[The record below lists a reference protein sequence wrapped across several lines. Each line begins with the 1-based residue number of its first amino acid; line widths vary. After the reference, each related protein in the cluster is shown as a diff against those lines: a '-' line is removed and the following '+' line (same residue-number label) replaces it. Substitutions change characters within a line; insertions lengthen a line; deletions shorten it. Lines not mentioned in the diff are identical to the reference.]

1 MTNPYY
7 NPSGVPATR
16 AQLSSSAMRTELVAI
31 AAGCDKLVPTLTANA
46 LLHINAAGTQYAANV
61 VVTLSAAGALAG
73 ITDLTT
79 TGNTVLGNASTDTLN
94 VGAGGIVKDASGNFG
109 TNTAVFGASNTAG
122 LSSEPYAGGT
132 VVNIGHTGGAAGGDS
147 YLNLRR
153 LGTVLGSIFQDSSTG
168 IGINSLGQMRLQT
181 GGTDR
186 VVIDGSGNM
195 SIANTG
201 AAPAAPASGGVLYI
215 LAGALVYRGSSGT
228 ITTIAPA

>member
-1 MTNPYY
+1 MPLPTSIND
-7 NPSGVPATR
+7 
-16 AQLSSSAMRTELVAI
+16 LSTTAASNFPDGGQSPIILDDVQRLHASYI
-31 AAGCDKLVPTLTANA
+31 AALRDVVLSGTASLTTLNLAYTGTLTG
-46 LLHINAAGTQYAANV
+46 GT
-61 VVTLSAAGALAG
+61 GAV
-73 ITDLTT
+73 
-79 TGNTVLGNASTDTLN
+79 NLGS
-94 VGAGGIVKDASGNFG
+94 GQIYKDASGNVG
-109 TNTAVFGASNTAG
+109 IGTAVFGASNTSG
-122 LSSEPYAGGT
+122 ISSEPYAGGIVT
-132 VVNIGHTGGAAGGDS
+132 NIGHNGSASSGDS

-153 LGTVLGSIFQDSSTG
+153 NGTVLGSIFQDSSTG